1 MKKKRTDSAAAGA
14 AQAGAAF
21 RFVPF
26 CWAFEASSS
35 SSPLTVALPSPRL
48 GACFAGAA
56 SVIAALAR
64 RLCRSTCEQPS
75 MKRVRNK
82 TFAF

>member
-14 AQAGAAF
+14 AQAGGAF

-26 CWAFEASSS
+26 CWAFEASSSS

-56 SVIAALAR
+56 SAIA
-64 RLCRSTCEQPS
+64 
-75 MKRVRNK
+75 
-82 TFAF
+82 